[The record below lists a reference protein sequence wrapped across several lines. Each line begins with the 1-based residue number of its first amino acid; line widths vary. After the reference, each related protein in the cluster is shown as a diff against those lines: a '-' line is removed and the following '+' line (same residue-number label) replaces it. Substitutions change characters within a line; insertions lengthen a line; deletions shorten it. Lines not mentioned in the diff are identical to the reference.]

1 MDWIENTL
9 KSTGKIGQNDT
20 DLIHL
25 ADNSEDVITII
36 EDFYGEKGYTT
47 NF

>member
-9 KSTGKIGQNDT
+9 KSTGKIGPNDT

>member
-1 MDWIENTL
+1 
-9 KSTGKIGQNDT
+9 
-20 DLIHL
+20 L
-25 ADNSEDVITII
+25 ADNTEDVITII